1 MAGCPLHAASA
12 GRPSPP
18 SPPAHIIAEAKENGS
33 MHMILMTLAVA
44 EGSTAK
50 GGVIHKQANI
60 NNTHG
65 HDKWNLW
72 WQAASFAIHD
82 TGFSVA

>member
-1 MAGCPLHAASA
+1 
-12 GRPSPP
+12 
-18 SPPAHIIAEAKENGS
+18 
-33 MHMILMTLAVA
+33 MILMMLAVA

>member
-1 MAGCPLHAASA
+1 
-12 GRPSPP
+12 
-18 SPPAHIIAEAKENGS
+18 
-33 MHMILMTLAVA
+33 MILITLAVA
-44 EGSTAK
+44 VGSTVK
-50 GGVIHKQANI
+50 GDVIHKQANI

>member
-1 MAGCPLHAASA
+1 
-12 GRPSPP
+12 
-18 SPPAHIIAEAKENGS
+18 
-33 MHMILMTLAVA
+33 MILITLAVA
-44 EGSTAK
+44 VGSTVK
-50 GGVIHKQANI
+50 GDVIHKQANI

-82 TGFSVA
+82 TGFSVALCLALRVARCFAQM